1 MLNWTQQGA
10 GLKNAGMTP
19 QSIQSHF
26 GNALTNY
33 NYANQNKGA
42 APNPFGNVQTMRSN
56 PFDTSSAMIART
68 GLGYDAPK
76 TQAAAQQQ
84 NAQAAG
90 LPITMLSGYMER
102 QGLGNSTQIANNIAK
117 QGLAPVQ
124 NQLAPALDWQLRNTV
139 RSNVQGGRG
148 IVGLGHA
155 LAPAIM
161 GWGAGGFALPS
172 MAGGV
177 QSSVANI
184 IKSLPKNF
192 IQGYTTPSGLA
203 GNAQGLAIGNWRK

>member
-1 MLNWTQQGA
+1 MINWTQQGA

-33 NYANQNKGA
+33 NYANANKAA

-56 PFDTSSAMIART
+56 PFDTSSPMIART
-68 GLGYDAPK
+68 GLGYDATK
-76 TQAAAQQQ
+76 TQAAAKQQ